1 MTMPHP
7 PLRFRPLGCR
17 PLGFCPL
24 PSCSIVFATLCLV
37 SLSSHT
43 VRSQEPI
50 QFNRDVRPILS
61 EHCFQCHGPDERQRQ
76 GGVRIDRFELATA
89 VGDSGRPAI
98 VPGDAEESEL
108 WRRVLSADPDE
119 QMPPPSFGKPLRPEQ
134 RDVLRRWIDQGA
146 EYQGHWAFTRVER
159 PAVPSL
165 ESRWPGSDAL
175 YPNPIDRFVLERLG
189 AIGHE
194 YAPRAS
200 REMLLRRVSLDLI
213 GVPPTPEEL
222 DAFLSDSSSN
232 AYESV
237 VDRLLASPHYGE
249 RMALPWLDLARYAD
263 SNGYQIDSSRQ
274 QWPWR
279 DWVIDALNGNMPYD
293 QFTIEQLAGDLL
305 PNASLSQKVAT
316 GFNRNHR
323 LNGEGGIIAEEWR
336 VETVIDRVET
346 TGLTWLAL
354 TFNCCRCHD
363 HKYDPISQ
371 REFYSLFSYFN
382 NIAESGTLQGES
394 RNTEPIVKVPSPVQQ
409 AEWETLGAQIREAE
423 SALVALESQLP
434 ALVAAWEPGFR
445 AQIAAE
451 TPAWITLDVDSAKAR
466 SQAILTEQPDGSFLV
481 SGENPTHDV
490 YEITASLPPGAWTGV
505 LLECFPDAS
514 LPQQSVGRYPNGN
527 FVLSRI
533 EAQVVA
539 PEWDAPRVATFTH
552 AEADYSQK
560 GWEIEHTVKGNEA
573 KGWAVDGPTRKETN
587 RAIFLTD
594 AATQVPRDAKI
605 TIRLVQ
611 ETLGQHNI
619 GRFRLSVTGLPKG
632 SVSFDGPRV
641 SDALRT
647 VLALPAAERNDA
659 QREEL
664 FDFYRA
670 FGTGPW
676 KEAESTLQKLRS
688 QQEEAS
694 RGWPSVMVMQEIDK
708 PRDAFVLIRGEY
720 DHRGDGVTAA
730 LPKIF
735 PPLPEGEPNNRLGLA
750 RWIAHRDHPLTARV
764 WVNRAWEHFM
774 GMGIVKTTENFGSQ
788 SEWPSHPELLDWLA
802 SEFMQPS
809 YVSHVESTP
818 VHAWDMKALH
828 KLIVMSEAYQQ
839 TSSRQGKEAL
849 VELDPENRLLG
860 RGPRFR
866 LTGEIVRDQALFVSG
881 LLSNKRGGPSV
892 RPYMPD
898 GVWDE
903 TSVYGDLRN
912 YQNDK
917 DEGLYRRSLYT
928 VWKRTAA
935 PPSMLLFDAPN
946 REICTVSRS
955 RTNTPLQALSLL
967 NEVTFVEAARKLGD
981 RMQQHPSP
989 VLDDKLRYGFRCV
1002 TSREPKSEELA
1013 VLVAGWHEDRTYF
1026 AANVEQANMLLRHGE
1041 SSASSENAVESVAFM
1056 LAGNVLLNLDECIT
1070 RE

>member
-1 MTMPHP
+1 MTMPP
-7 PLRFRPLGCR
+7 RLPLFGL
-17 PLGFCPL
+17 L
-24 PSCSIVFATLCLV
+24 
-37 SLSSHT
+37 T
-43 VRSQEPI
+43 VRSIAIVSLCLLWPCGHSARSQDPI
-50 QFNRDVRPILS
+50 SFNRDVRPILS
-61 EHCFQCHGPDERQRQ
+61 EHCFQCHGPDEQQRQ
-76 GGVRIDRFELATA
+76 GGIRIDRFELATA

-98 VPGDAEESEL
+98 VPGHAEESEL
-108 WRRVLSADPDE
+108 WRRVLSEDPDE

-134 RDVLRRWIDQGA
+134 RNVLQRWIQQGA
-146 EYQGHWAFTRVER
+146 EYQGHWAFLRVER

-165 ESRWPGSDAL
+165 ESSGSNDDVR
-175 YPNPIDRFVLERLG
+175 YPNPIDRFLLKRLQADG
-189 AIGHE
+189 FAF
-194 YAPRAS
+194 APRAS

-222 DAFLSDSSSN
+222 DAFLNDPSPA
-232 AYESV
+232 AYENV
-237 VDRLLASPHYGE
+237 VDRLMTSPHYGE

-279 DWVIDALNGNMPYD
+279 DWVIDALNSNMPYD

-346 TGLTWLAL
+346 TGLTWMAL
-354 TFNCCRCHD
+354 TLNCCRCHD

-394 RNTEPIVKVPSPVQQ
+394 RNTEPIAQVPSPRQQ
-409 AEWETLGAQIREAE
+409 SEWETMGAQIREAE

-466 SQAILTEQPDGSFLV
+466 SQAILTEQSDGSFLV
-481 SGENPTHDV
+481 SGENPSHDV
-490 YEITASLPPGAWTGV
+490 YEITAALPPGAWTGV

-527 FVLSRI
+527 FVLSRL

-539 PEWDAPRVATFTH
+539 PEWEAPRSAIFTH

-560 GWEIEHTVKGNEA
+560 GWEIEHAVKGNAA
-573 KGWAVDGPTRKETN
+573 KGWAVDGPTRKEAS

-632 SVSFDGPRV
+632 SVSFDGARV
-641 SDALRT
+641 SDSLRT
-647 VLALPAAERNDA
+647 VLALPAGERNDA
-659 QREEL
+659 QRKEL

-670 FGTGPW
+670 FANGPW
-676 KEAESTLQKLRS
+676 KEAESSLQKLRS

-720 DHRGDGVTAA
+720 DHRGEGVTAA

-735 PPLPEGEPNNRLGLA
+735 PPLPDGEPNNRLGLA

-774 GMGIVKTTENFGSQ
+774 GLGLVKTTENFGSQ

-802 SEFMQPS
+802 SEFMQPTH
-809 YVSHVESTP
+809 VSQVGSTP

-881 LLSNKRGGPSV
+881 LLSNKIGGPSA

-912 YQNDK
+912 YRHDRE
-917 DEGLYRRSLYT
+917 EGLYRRSLYT

-946 REICTVSRS
+946 REICIVSRS

-1002 TSREPKSEELA
+1002 TSREPQPAELA
-1013 VLVAGWHEDRTYF
+1013 VLVAAWHEDRNYF
-1026 AANVEQANMLLRHGE
+1026 SAHVEQANLLLRHGE
-1041 SSASSENAVESVAFM
+1041 SISSSENAVESVAFM
-1056 LAGNVLLNLDECIT
+1056 LTGNVLLNLDECIT